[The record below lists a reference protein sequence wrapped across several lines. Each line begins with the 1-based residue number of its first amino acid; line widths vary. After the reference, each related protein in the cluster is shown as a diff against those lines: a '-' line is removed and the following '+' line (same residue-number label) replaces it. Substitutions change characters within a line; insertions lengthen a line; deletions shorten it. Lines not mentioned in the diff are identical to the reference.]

1 MPEER
6 DVRGGREIKS
16 RWREWL
22 VWTWGAIGEER
33 GLWAFGSSEDD
44 NDKMVAVRN
53 DINYDV
59 VNGRTIS
66 LQSVTH
72 NTRR

>member
-1 MPEER
+1 MGGGER
-6 DVRGGREIKS
+6 EREIKS
-16 RWREWL
+16 RRREWS

-33 GLWAFGSSEDD
+33 DLWAFESSEDD
-44 NDKMVAVRN
+44 NDKMVKIIN
-53 DINYDV
+53 NINYDV

-66 LQSVTH
+66 LLSVTH